1 MEGRRKG
8 GREGGREEGRKG
20 GKEGEMEGEIEGG
33 SETMEEE
40 EREGRG
46 EETSRWMESELGSI
60 KGQFMVH
67 LTSSKNG
74 LFVPFLELVPFI
86 CCPHATL
93 TTGFKPPPCSLR
105 ASITCTRTCREQKYT
120 CIPVST
126 SISLCTLVHCVF
138 QNNCSKLRHVPFPVY
153 PSVFQYT

>member
-1 MEGRRKG
+1 
-8 GREGGREEGRKG
+8 
-20 GKEGEMEGEIEGG
+20 
-33 SETMEEE
+33 MEEE

-105 ASITCTRTCREQKYT
+105 ASITCTRTCREQTHTHTY
-120 CIPVST
+120 IQVNP
-126 SISLCTLVHCVF
+126 IIFLGTLVHCVF
-138 QNNCSKLRHVPFPVY
+138 QNNCSKLCHVPFPVY
-153 PSVFQYT
+153 LSVFQYT